1 MQLNPH
7 PYINR
12 TVHGV
17 DFLGCRVFPDH
28 VILNRRSRLRF
39 RRKMS
44 RLETEYLEGEST
56 PRPNNIPRQSSP
68 PHSKRAKREIQPVL
82 HCTDRIEEALC
93 ELRPVQLRVVA
104 NSEERALFAWLLHAY
119 HYLSYSRAVGENLQY
134 LIYDQHERPLGCLL
148 FGAAAWK
155 ASSRDHFIGWNAEQ
169 RARHLPLVA
178 NNMRFLIMPWVRV
191 AQLAS
196 HILGLAARTVSSHWE
211 GKYGHPIMLL
221 ETFVEKDRFRGTS
234 YAAANWTKAGT
245 TKGRSRNDHGHRLQV
260 PAKDIYCYPLSRHFR
275 RELTA

>member
-1 MQLNPH
+1 MMWA
-7 PYINR
+7 
-12 TVHGV
+12 
-17 DFLGCRVFPDH
+17 FLKTLLRKLD
-28 VILNRRSRLRF
+28 SRGLI
-39 RRKMS
+39 
-44 RLETEYLEGEST
+44 RL
-56 PRPNNIPRQSSP
+56 PPRQSSP

-93 ELRPVQLRVVA
+93 ELRPVQLRLVA

-211 GKYGHPIMLL
+211 GKYGHPIVLL
-221 ETFVEKDRFRGTS
+221 ETFVEKERFRGTS